1 MKIKSFTL
9 KFIALGKDKKTYLR
23 YYVTGSGKPMTKN
36 IDCKM
41 LLTPDQIK
49 ALNEGTLG
57 GTIQKAAYQT
67 RNRYMQIIETLNV
80 RDNSYP
86 TPQDIDDYFNLT
98 EKALAIDYYI
108 NQYFH
113 QLRRTAKTKETY
125 GYALKEFKTYFN
137 LNLQDKSIREIIN
150 KNTLLNFENH
160 IIQYR
165 IVAKKKPLTLVTIH
179 NIKAMVLM
187 FLNYLASEYNIPEIE
202 LELHMPA
209 SSSKYNL
216 TPEDIQKLLSYNTK
230 LKTKNEVLDIIRIN
244 QYIGLRISEILGLLK
259 DNVVFQS
266 DGTVGIKF
274 NEFKKKKERTII
286 IVNQDA
292 INIINEHLHAD
303 KSEKLF
309 GINNYHT
316 FTQALK
322 KIAKDVFK
330 EETIKLYTVNTSI
343 NDYQTVKKCDAI
355 SSHTFRR
362 FAIQQNIVKYGI
374 DVARTFSGHTD
385 YQTITKH
392 YADYI
397 NKKDL
402 KGKLLKNQ

>member
-1 MKIKSFTL
+1 M
-9 KFIALGKDKKTYLR
+9 
-23 YYVTGSGKPMTKN
+23 
-36 IDCKM
+36 
-41 LLTPDQIK
+41 
-49 ALNEGTLG
+49 
-57 GTIQKAAYQT
+57 
-67 RNRYMQIIETLNV
+67 
-80 RDNSYP
+80 
-86 TPQDIDDYFNLT
+86 
-98 EKALAIDYYI
+98 
-108 NQYFH
+108 
-113 QLRRTAKTKETY
+113 
-125 GYALKEFKTYFN
+125 
-137 LNLQDKSIREIIN
+137 
-150 KNTLLNFENH
+150 
-160 IIQYR
+160 
-165 IVAKKKPLTLVTIH
+165 
-179 NIKAMVLM
+179 
-187 FLNYLASEYNIPEIE
+187 
-202 LELHMPA
+202 
-209 SSSKYNL
+209 
-216 TPEDIQKLLSYNTK
+216 
-230 LKTKNEVLDIIRIN
+230 LDIIRIN

-259 DNVVFQS
+259 DNVVSQS
-266 DGTVGIKF
+266 DGTVEIKF

-355 SSHTFRR
+355 SSHAFRR